1 MARVEYRLSAPTPP
15 LCFLRKWEGG
25 VLQKRLSSNDQARGR
40 RKRSSTEF
48 RATGRMRRGERVGYV
63 APFETDIS
71 KRRLLREPCR
81 FRNLAIQQACSGG
94 IRPTAN
100 LEACATERIRAARK

>member
-63 APFETDIS
+63 ARFETGIS
-71 KRRLLREPCR
+71 TRRYFANHADFEIWLYSRPDAVGFVLWRIWKLRYGKNSC
-81 FRNLAIQQACSGG
+81 G
-94 IRPTAN
+94 
-100 LEACATERIRAARK
+100 